1 MSPQSPSRV
10 AGVNVGADAQHRVR
24 GGARSQRRRVV
35 TMQKKCGIPT
45 ATGPC
50 RNGVLCPVHPGKQE
64 NAESLWPPALRPA
77 E

>member
-1 MSPQSPSRV
+1 MRAQTSSRV
-10 AGVNVGADAQHRVR
+10 ADVDVGTDAQHRVL
-24 GGARSQRRRVV
+24 GGVRSQRRRVV
-35 TMQKKCGIPT
+35 AMQKKCGIPT